1 MRVTIYLLSLVGL
14 LGDATVSGVHMGLEQ
29 LVLSKGSCTYCTLV
43 RQVGRF
49 QRLVV
54 ILGNV
59 VQQLPLVHLL
69 GKVHKIVFNER
80 MDWISGLFYNGYPVS
95 FIGIRH
101 IAEP

>member
-1 MRVTIYLLSLVGL
+1 MTTIDVTPCNDEFKSLKGLLNIVNDQAPQDLPVTIYLLSLVSL
-14 LGDATVSGVHMGLEQ
+14 LGDAAVSGVHMGLEQ

-59 VQQLPLVHLL
+59 VQQLPLVHL
-69 GKVHKIVFNER
+69 
-80 MDWISGLFYNGYPVS
+80 
-95 FIGIRH
+95 
-101 IAEP
+101 